1 MIHRSPLKVW
11 LGVILAFA
19 LVVTIAAM
27 TLRANQLQ
35 QQAEDQLT
43 LDLRVS
49 TAKERVVT
57 LIGDAESGQRGFL
70 ITDDDSYLIPYTQG
84 STQIGEA
91 LTELA
96 VLANSVGGREQIDRV
111 AAMSDLVRTRL
122 EGLKVTIALAKTGN
136 KAAAI
141 AMVKTNAGKT
151 LHDEIRATATEM
163 RTVSSG
169 VTTAL
174 RQDAA
179 KAAAFSTTVT
189 VWGLGGVLLM
199 IITLALL
206 LTSYLKY
213 RDKLEFVTRSA
224 EARWRTVLASINDG
238 VIVTDADGQVALMN
252 SVAHQL
258 TGQPPWIDGA
268 KRPFVA
274 EVFQPRDPET
284 GAPLGGHL
292 FPQLGL
298 GVSIGSAAL
307 ARVPIVGTIGDQR
320 TVEFLISPILGG
332 NQQRLG
338 MVLVFRDVAHRL
350 SIDRERETI
359 LNSERAARA
368 ESDRTSR
375 GKDEFVATLS
385 HELRTPLNAILGWT
399 QILRRPG
406 TDAPTIAEGLEI
418 IERNT
423 LVQNRLIADLL
434 DMSRILS
441 GKLRLDVQSVD
452 LPAVCLESIA
462 TVQPTA
468 SARNIKLESVI
479 DPTARPVMGD
489 PARLQQII
497 WNLLSNAI
505 KFTPKG
511 GRVKVSLARVNSH
524 IELAVTD
531 NGEGMSPELLP
542 HIFER
547 FKQADS
553 SSTRSHGGLGLGLS
567 IVKQLTELHG
577 GTVTATS
584 AGKGLGSRFLVSLP
598 AAVVRDIRHDAGAVH
613 PTSESVPGPLADD
626 SSPLSELSLRGMVI
640 LAVDDE
646 PDTRSLLKRVLEDR
660 GAEVVL
666 ADSAASA
673 LEALPGT
680 RPNVIISDLGMPG
693 MDGLSFIKAVRLFS
707 DRTLAATPAIAL
719 TAFAR
724 SEDRTR
730 CLRAGFQAHVAKPVD
745 VTELCASVGSLA
757 RLHLSLLSDTP
768 LPTP

>member
-27 TLRANQLQ
+27 TLRANHLQ

-122 EGLKVTIALAKTGN
+122 EGLKVTIALAKSGN

-141 AMVKTNAGKT
+141 TMVKTNAGKT

-199 IITLALL
+199 ITTLALL

-252 SVAHQL
+252 SVPHQL

-292 FPQLGL
+292 FPQMGR

-307 ARVPIVGTIGDQR
+307 VRLPSVATVGTNGDER
-320 TVEFLISPILGG
+320 TVEFLISPILGD

-338 MVLVFRDVAHRL
+338 MVLVFRDVTHRL

-359 LNSERAARA
+359 LTSERAARA
-368 ESDRTSR
+368 ESDRLSR

-399 QILRRPG
+399 QVLRRPG

-489 PARLQQII
+489 PC
-497 WNLLSNAI
+497 LLYTSDA
-505 KFTPKG
+505 
-511 GRVKVSLARVNSH
+511 
-524 IELAVTD
+524 
-531 NGEGMSPELLP
+531 
-542 HIFER
+542 
-547 FKQADS
+547 AD
-553 SSTRSHGGLGLGLS
+553 
-567 IVKQLTELHG
+567 E
-577 GTVTATS
+577 
-584 AGKGLGSRFLVSLP
+584 
-598 AAVVRDIRHDAGAVH
+598 
-613 PTSESVPGPLADD
+613 
-626 SSPLSELSLRGMVI
+626 
-640 LAVDDE
+640 
-646 PDTRSLLKRVLEDR
+646 
-660 GAEVVL
+660 
-666 ADSAASA
+666 
-673 LEALPGT
+673 
-680 RPNVIISDLGMPG
+680 
-693 MDGLSFIKAVRLFS
+693 
-707 DRTLAATPAIAL
+707 
-719 TAFAR
+719 
-724 SEDRTR
+724 
-730 CLRAGFQAHVAKPVD
+730 
-745 VTELCASVGSLA
+745 
-757 RLHLSLLSDTP
+757 
-768 LPTP
+768 